1 MYTFK
6 TLFDIPKYID
16 ENIDNPTYL
25 NYIDKN
31 GNYQAIS
38 SKEFFSNIN
47 KLSKAFYSNGV
58 RKGTTVGIVSESS
71 PFWLM
76 IDFALQRLGAISV
89 PIFANIA
96 SDNLLYE
103 IEDAKISYIYIAS
116 DEKLNVLK
124 PYLDNM
130 KLVVVKDIE
139 YLSKNMIS
147 WDYFLLESDEEID
160 YAEIL
165 PSDIATIIYTSGSTG
180 CPKGVELSHKNL
192 VTQLYDT
199 YEHYKL
205 LPEDKVLSFLP
216 LAHVFE
222 RMVMI
227 FYLVSGTSVYF
238 VDDVKLI
245 GKRIKEVK
253 PTVMTVVPRL
263 LNKMHAKMHEKI
275 ENSNFIK
282 RLLGSGALKRAE
294 NKEPDDKVFCL
305 LDTIYETL
313 VYKKFREALGGNLRI
328 VISGG
333 APLSMKIYK
342 FFLNIGVPVYQGYG
356 LTETSPVISTN
367 SPLKNKYGTCG
378 VLFSHI
384 EAKLT
389 QKNEL
394 LVRGDSV
401 MLGYHK
407 DKEKTDEVIDEDGWF
422 HTGDIVNIDKDG
434 FLTIISRLKEMF
446 KTSTGKYVSAIPIE
460 EQLCGS
466 RVIEYAMVIAE
477 GRPYTTVLIFP
488 DQVFLDKNGGKLS
501 DKDIRKIEKTIKK
514 TNSHINKWEQI
525 QEYEIITT
533 TPSIEDGI
541 LTPSMKLSRNKA
553 EKIYIKEIEYM
564 YRRDIV

>member
-16 ENIDNPTYL
+16 ENINNPTYL

-31 GNYQAIS
+31 GNYEAIS

-103 IEDAKISYIYIAS
+103 IEDAEISYLFIAS
-116 DEKLNVLK
+116 DEKLNILK
-124 PYLDNM
+124 PYLDKMN
-130 KLVVVKDIE
+130 LVVVKDVE
-139 YLSKNMIS
+139 YCSKNVMS
-147 WDYFLLESDEEID
+147 WEYFLLESDEEIE

-165 PSDIATIIYTSGSTG
+165 PNDIATIIYTSGSTG

-205 LPEDKVLSFLP
+205 LPEDRALSFLP

-222 RMVMI
+222 RMVMM

-238 VDDVKLI
+238 VDDVKLVA
-245 GKRIKEVK
+245 KRIKEVK

-275 ENSNFIK
+275 ENSYFIK
-282 RLLGSGALKRAE
+282 KLLGLAALKRAE
-294 NKEPDDKVFCL
+294 NKEPDDKIPCF
-305 LDTIYETL
+305 LDSIYEKL
-313 VYKKFREALGGNLRI
+313 VYEKFREALGGNLRI

-333 APLSMKIYK
+333 APLSMKVYR

-367 SPLKNKYGTCG
+367 SPLKSKCGTCG
-378 VLFSHI
+378 VLFSHV
-384 EAKLT
+384 EAKLGK
-389 QKNEL
+389 KNEL

-407 DKEKTDEVIDEDGWF
+407 DKEKTDEVIDKDGWF
-422 HTGDIVNIDKDG
+422 HTGDIVNIDEEG
-434 FLTIISRLKEMF
+434 FLTITSRLKEMF
-446 KTSTGKYVSAIPIE
+446 KTSTGKYVSALPIE
-460 EQLCGS
+460 EQLCGC
-466 RVIEYAMVIAE
+466 RVIEHAMIIAE

-488 DQVFLDKNGGKLS
+488 DQNILEKNQGKLIQ
-501 DKDIRKIEKTIKK
+501 KDIEKIQKAIKK
-514 TNSHINKWEQI
+514 INSILSKWEQM
-525 QEYEIITT
+525 QEYHIVTT
-533 TPSIEDGI
+533 IPTIEDGI

-553 EKIYIKEIEYM
+553 EKIYNKEIEYM
-564 YRRDIV
+564 YRKDIV